1 MASRSPAAATG
12 GASQADADAQ
22 DAYFSQHVRSM
33 EAALAH
39 AVNAAVAARADDPVA
54 FIGRHLLGDEEPPR
68 AARAAREPP
77 HPVEIGAMEAA
88 NVAPRAELAPPG
100 GAARRLSAAS
110 LEEATARYTGV
121 GALRGLLTHDAAL
134 GGVPIK
140 LLSARWVLDFF
151 QAAANASARLEHRQA
166 LEREHPEAFVAGEAV
181 ERLLAE
187 VEAGK
192 YVAEAPGGGYEAL
205 QSTDYAGKK
214 WEVEV
219 AFPSV
224 VAMSHMWLDPSHPDP
239 AARNLREMWLPAL
252 EWYYSERVR
261 QLAHPRHGRATDASG
276 AALSD
281 EAVRAAADFGLF
293 VDLASMC
300 QKEDDKRTPAE
311 DALFRHALGSLDVV
325 YAHARTASF
334 LSTRLPEGA
343 GVGRGYDD
351 RGWTC
356 FERAEGELIKPDSR
370 CIDIGLFT
378 VDKAFEKAN
387 TVFRREG
394 EGVRIGGAPC
404 AERSVKELA
413 RQGSYY
419 AAGRRG
425 LLGDLVG
432 ARRGAPLSPEAFGEV
447 LGTKTFT
454 NDADAGGVLGL
465 YRKTATALLGSAREL
480 KYEKLEWGAADYAHL
495 GGALRYCG
503 ALESLTLESMGLG
516 DADAAAVLV
525 GEPLALKELRLFKC
539 KSLTALPDLS
549 ALASLQTLNL
559 RDCSSLTALPDLS
572 ALAALQELNLWGC
585 SSLTALPDLSAR
597 KELKV
602 ENVPD
607 HARAWKEGGF
617 KAWSGPDL

>member
-110 LEEATARYTGV
+110 LEEATARYTGI

-140 LLSARWVLDFF
+140 LLSAHWVLDFF

-181 ERLLAE
+181 QRLLAE

-205 QSTDYAGKK
+205 QRTENGTKG
-214 WEVEV
+214 EVEV
-219 AFPSV
+219 AFPGV

-261 QLAHPRHGRATDASG
+261 QLALPDYFYRRVEDASG

-300 QKEDDKRTPAE
+300 QKEGGARTPAE
-311 DALFRHALGSLDVV
+311 EALFRHALGSLDVV

-356 FERAEGELIKPDSR
+356 FERAEGELIKPDTR

-378 VDKAFEKAN
+378 VDKAFEEAN
-387 TVFRREG
+387 EANG
-394 EGVRIGGAPC
+394 QGVRIGGAPC
-404 AERSVKELA
+404 AERAVEELA
-413 RQGSYY
+413 RQGSYDN
-419 AAGRRG
+419 RLDRG
-425 LLGDLVG
+425 LLGELVG

-454 NDADAGGVLGL
+454 NDADAGGVLEL
-465 YRKTATALLGSAREL
+465 YRKTATALLGIATKL

-503 ALESLTLESMGLG
+503 ALESLQLRKMGLG
-516 DADAAAVLV
+516 DADAAAVLA
-525 GEPLALKELRLFKC
+525 GAPLGLKELTLREC

-617 KAWSGPDL
+617 KAWSRATDIG

>member
-1 MASRSPAAATG
+1 MCTSEARPG
-12 GASQADADAQ
+12 GATLRVRGGGCAGSKAEVAPEMAERRGLPSAKQAQRPAGGE
-22 DAYFSQHVRSM
+22 S
-33 EAALAH
+33 
-39 AVNAAVAARADDPVA
+39 
-54 FIGRHLLGDEEPPR
+54 R
-68 AARAAREPP
+68 AAEPGS
-77 HPVEIGAMEAA
+77 GA
-88 NVAPRAELAPPG
+88 
-100 GAARRLSAAS
+100 AARRLSAAS

-166 LEREHPEAFVAGEAV
+166 LEREHPEAFVAGGAV

-187 VEAGK
+187 VERGVC
-192 YVAEAPGGGYEAL
+192 VAEAPGGGCEAL
-205 QSTDYAGKK
+205 QRTNNYYGVKG
-214 WEVEV
+214 EVEV
-219 AFPSV
+219 FFPGV

-239 AARNLREMWLPAL
+239 AARNLREMWLPAI

-261 QLAHPRHGRATDASG
+261 QLADPQRDRAEDASG

-300 QKEDDKRTPAE
+300 QKEGGARTPAE

-378 VDKAFEKAN
+378 VDKAFERAD
-387 TVFRREG
+387 TAG
-394 EGVRIGGAPC
+394 GQEGVRIGGAPC
-404 AERSVKELA
+404 AERTVEELA
-413 RQGSYY
+413 RQGSYDGG
-419 AAGRRG
+419 AGNRG

-454 NDADAGGVLGL
+454 NDADAGGVLEL
-465 YRKTATALLGSAREL
+465 YRKTATALLGSARKL

-503 ALESLTLESMGLG
+503 ALESLALENMGLG
-516 DADAAAVLV
+516 DADAAAVLA
-525 GEPLALKELRLFKC
+525 GEPPALKELVLVC
-539 KSLTALPDLS
+539 CESLTALPDLS

-559 RDCSSLTALPDLS
+559 KD
-572 ALAALQELNLWGC
+572 C

-597 KELKV
+597 KELEVK
-602 ENVPD
+602 NVPG
-607 HARAWKEGGF
+607 HASAWEEGGF
-617 KAWSGPDL
+617 KAWSRATQ